1 MRLFISFLAGVL
13 FKETVLKNGFK
24 FIFGRKKIKKFSSQK
39 LITGGKINGLL
50 IAKSIIDDLNK
61 GISFKFDKIAF
72 INYELGG
79 KKYINY
85 YLPYE
90 EIKYTDFDYHET
102 KIRNKYNNLLI
113 AKVEN
118 NGKIE
123 YLTSYLKMFFNQN
136 KDLTPKIL
144 YQVYPKDLKTPL
156 TIMDSKKSYD
166 FNLNELI

>member
-1 MRLFISFLAGVL
+1 MKLFIGFLAG
-13 FKETVLKNGFK
+13 FFFKNGVK
-24 FIFGRKKIKKFSSQK
+24 FIIKFRKIKKFSSNK
-39 LITGGKINGLL
+39 LIISGTDLSKNVIN
-50 IAKSIIDDLNK
+50 DLNK
-61 GISFKFDKIAF
+61 GMSFKFDKMTF
-72 INYELGG
+72 INYEVCG

-90 EIKYTDFDYHET
+90 EIKYTDFDYQET

-123 YLTSYLKMFFNQN
+123 YLTSYLKMFFNQH
-136 KDLTPKIL
+136 KELTPKIL
-144 YQVYPKDLKTPL
+144 YQVYPKELKSPL
-156 TIMDSKKSYD
+156 TIMDSKRSYD

>member
-1 MRLFISFLAGVL
+1 MKLFIGFLAG
-13 FKETVLKNGFK
+13 FFFKNGFK
-24 FIFGRKKIKKFSSQK
+24 FIFYRKKIKKKISSQK

-50 IAKSIIDDLNK
+50 ITKPIIDDLNK

-72 INYELGG
+72 INYEVGE
-79 KKYINY
+79 KRYINY

-90 EIKYTDFDYHET
+90 EIKYTDFDYQET

-123 YLTSYLKMFFNQN
+123 YLTSYLKMFFNQH
-136 KDLTPKIL
+136 KDITPKIL
-144 YQVYPKDLKTPL
+144 YQVYPKELSDNIL
-156 TIMDSKKSYD
+156 TIMDFKKSYD
-166 FNLNELI
+166 FRLNELI